1 MTEVCEED
9 ILYNPYNENNT
20 EISDNIIKKIL
31 INYNVS
37 YLIND
42 IDLFKRAFIHKSYTR
57 PIINDNVRLAPKPPN
72 CVGLKEHSNERLEFL
87 GDGVLELVTKFYLYK
102 RFPDAEEGFM
112 TEKKI
117 SLVKNDHIGKLA
129 YMMGLHKYLIIS
141 RNAEE
146 KKIRTNYKKLGC
158 LFEAFLGALFLDS
171 NDNKMKCQSSNQFV
185 SGPGFQV
192 CQLFIENIFE
202 KLVDWNEL
210 LENDNNFKNI
220 FQVKIQKE
228 FKKTPEYIVL
238 NVDDEMKYKMGVFLC
253 LDDNISL
260 YDKNDAVPFSEI
272 QSFEKIKEHD
282 IRFIYFTC
290 GEHKIKKKAE
300 QDACEKA
307 LKMVEMFNA

>member
-1 MTEVCEED
+1 MTELCEED

-37 YLIND
+37 YSIND

-57 PIINDNVRLAPKPPN
+57 PIINENVRLAPKPPN

-87 GDGVLELVTKFYLYK
+87 GDGVLEMVTKFYLYK

-171 NDNKMKCQSSNQFV
+171 NDIKMRCQ
-185 SGPGFQV
+185 
-192 CQLFIENIFE
+192 
-202 KLVDWNEL
+202 
-210 LENDNNFKNI
+210 
-220 FQVKIQKE
+220 
-228 FKKTPEYIVL
+228 
-238 NVDDEMKYKMGVFLC
+238 
-253 LDDNISL
+253 
-260 YDKNDAVPFSEI
+260 
-272 QSFEKIKEHD
+272 
-282 IRFIYFTC
+282 
-290 GEHKIKKKAE
+290 
-300 QDACEKA
+300 
-307 LKMVEMFNA
+307 